1 MAQFSGDS
9 RIYDESYSW
18 QWRVIRASFG
28 TTTGVITRAIL
39 AKSTALGIAFG
50 QYCDIVMHGDY
61 LSKSSDAHV
70 VTPVR
75 HKGIWSAD
83 PRARVPAI
91 ELVSP
96 FPTRKEQSLVA
107 IGTLEA
113 VRDNL
118 RRLADHCKLNDNDRG
133 ALFEELRKWV
143 RRDHRAVSEQR

>member
-1 MAQFSGDS
+1 MAQFSVDS

-28 TTTGVITRAIL
+28 TTTGVIARAIL
-39 AKSTALGIAFG
+39 AKSTKLGIAFG
-50 QYCDIVMHGDY
+50 QYCDIVMHGD
-61 LSKSSDAHV
+61 DAHV
-70 VTPVR
+70 VAPVR
-75 HKGIWSAD
+75 HMGIWSID

-96 FPTRKEQSLVA
+96 FPTRQEQSLVA

-118 RRLADHCKLNDNDRG
+118 RRLADHCKLNDKDRE

-143 RRDHRAVSEQR
+143 RRDHRAVSGQR